1 MHEAEL
7 TSCVCNQFNGMYI
20 VRAMNEGSR
29 RKDFITIYIFID
41 CAVRELSPQRA
52 FVTHYE
58 QKNKNTKIKETFR
71 CHYCDIFFW
80 YLTKYKKHVA
90 HCSGC
95 LGFLYCFQDYNIES
109 YKNYLKHK
117 KKFPFTVVD
126 DLETTTGYISEVEGG
141 PMFAIPYCL
150 MFNFHPKLN
159 MRPITCLRSLGQTEK
174 ELKFITIFGNF
185 WQYINKTDYRCSWM
199 HVTLFFKKNKNKQI
213 WPSVWLRYGWFI
225 KPWKNILMVLLK

>member
-1 MHEAEL
+1 
-7 TSCVCNQFNGMYI
+7 
-20 VRAMNEGSR
+20 MN
-29 RKDFITIYIFID
+29 K
-41 CAVRELSPQRA
+41 
-52 FVTHYE
+52 
-58 QKNKNTKIKETFR
+58 KTKILKLRRHFDVITAI
-71 CHYCDIFFW
+71 YFFDTW
-80 YLTKYKKHVA
+80 QSIRNMLLTALDVWVFFIVFKIIISNLTKI
-90 HCSGC
+90 
-95 LGFLYCFQDYNIES
+95 N
-109 YKNYLKHK
+109 LKHK